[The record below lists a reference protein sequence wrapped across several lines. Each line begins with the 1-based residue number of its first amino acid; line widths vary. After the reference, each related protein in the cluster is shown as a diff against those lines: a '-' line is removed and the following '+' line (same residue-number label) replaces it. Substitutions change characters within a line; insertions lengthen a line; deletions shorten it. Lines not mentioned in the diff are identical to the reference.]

1 MKETKLMQITSC
13 SYSSCFSCFVFSYP
27 SCRCGPTVEAVLAF
41 AGSAEES
48 MAFAGESMAFTS
60 SVGAME
66 PLACRRFPSGA
77 CWTGPMPLPTYHLS
91 LSS

>member
-27 SCRCGPTVEAVLAF
+27 SCRCGLAGSAVLVF

-48 MAFAGESMAFTS
+48 IAFAEESMVFVGSA
-60 SVGAME
+60 GAMG

-77 CWTGPMPLPTYHLS
+77 CWTRLMPPPTYHLS